1 MTQVGSVAET
11 SLLHQL
17 SSMAYAFQQN
27 GGRERGWGK
36 MYCFCFCLF
45 VCFSF
50 CLSLFVF
57 GYGYFAF
64 AFLYF
69 VIFTCFF
76 VLLFCCS
83 LFVFAFGYFAFAL
96 LYFITTNLLQRS
108 LNNLCK
114 TISQYYIFLH
124 SSVNRHSSNYS
135 LIFLKISQDFFPL
148 TPQRPM

>member
-1 MTQVGSVAET
+1 MSGAYTKQEQTLPLSLSHILVKQHKTQVGSVAET
-11 SLLHQL
+11 SLLHRL
-17 SSMAYAFQQN
+17 SSTAYAFQQN

-64 AFLYF
+64 AFVAF

-96 LYFITTNLLQRS
+96 LYFITTNLLQS

-114 TISQYYIFLH
+114 SKPVLH
-124 SSVNRHSSNYS
+124 
-135 LIFLKISQDFFPL
+135 IPAFICK
-148 TPQRPM
+148 